1 MKNKKNIW
9 HLIWIV
15 GVYTILVAILLLII
29 EYKVKWE
36 NRDLNTY
43 LYFYDCSGSVCTT
56 TETQNDFYGRVKCDD
71 KKCPYI
77 KEKYQNIVVLAD
89 NNHEFLYDYNANK
102 IIDELYQEYTIKNDY
117 VIVKDI
123 NNKYGVIDLN
133 ANVIIEPTYNKI
145 VDYKNGFLAYA
156 ENGKV
161 GVINEE
167 NSVNILPAYEDI
179 KIVDNIKYIYL
190 EDGKYY
196 IASYD
201 TELPVNNFA
210 YDYIYAIDNV
220 ILTIK
225 DKKIDIITTDLESKL
240 LLKIDTQYTYEV
252 EKERASLRI
261 YKEGN
266 LLHFSVVNSVGTTD
280 YIFDLKN
287 KKLFY

>member
-9 HLIWIV
+9 HLIWII

-56 TETQNDFYGRVKCDD
+56 TETQNNFYGRVKCEN

-77 KEKYQNIVVLAD
+77 KEKYQNIVVLVD
-89 NNHEFLYDYNANK
+89 NSREFLYDYSNDK
-102 IIDELYQEYTIKNDY
+102 IVDELYQEYTIKNDG

-133 ANVIIEPTYNKI
+133 ANVIVEPIYNKI
-145 VDYKNGFLAYA
+145 VDYKDGYLAYA

-167 NSVNILPAYEDI
+167 NSVNILPTYEDI
-179 KIVDNIKYIYL
+179 KIVDNVKYIYL

-210 YDYIYAIDNV
+210 YSYIYPIDDIMITV
-220 ILTIK
+220 K
-225 DKKIDIITTDLESKL
+225 DNKIDIITTDLESKL

-252 EKERASLRI
+252 EKERASLKI
-261 YKEGN
+261 HKEGN
-266 LLHFSVVNSVGTTD
+266 LLHFSVVNSSGTTE